1 MQPICREMMKGY
13 FFDMDGT
20 LIDSMPNHSK
30 AWEKVMAQ
38 YGIRFAPRDCYINEG
53 RTSRDVIRLLADRQG
68 VAIADDQLDEIYQAK
83 TNAYRS
89 LGERVPVVGVGD
101 VLTNLA
107 RNPEN
112 QIWVVTGGGQVDLWE
127 QLEDLF
133 PGIFRREWMITAF
146 DVTHGKPSA
155 EPYLKAWEKSGLT
168 KEECCV
174 IENAPLGIRSG
185 KAAGLFTIGVN
196 TGILTPDDLS
206 EAGADI
212 VFNSMYELNKWLMN
226 RLKTKK

>member
-1 MQPICREMMKGY
+1 MMKGY

-20 LIDSMPNHSK
+20 LLDSMPNHAK

-83 TNAYRS
+83 TAAYRE
-89 LGERVPVVGVGD
+89 LGKRVPVSGVGELLRYLSQD
-101 VLTNLA
+101 SN
-107 RNPEN
+107 N
-112 QIWVVTGGGQVDLWE
+112 QIWVVTGGGQLDLWE
-127 QLEDLF
+127 QLEQLF
-133 PGIFRREWMITAF
+133 PGIFRREYMITAF
-146 DVTHGKPSA
+146 DVTHGKPNA
-155 EPYLKAWEKSGLT
+155 EPYLKAWERSGLK

-196 TGILTPDDLS
+196 TGILTLDDLR

-212 VFNSMYELNKWLMN
+212 VFSTMQELQQWYETHL
-226 RLKTKK
+226 